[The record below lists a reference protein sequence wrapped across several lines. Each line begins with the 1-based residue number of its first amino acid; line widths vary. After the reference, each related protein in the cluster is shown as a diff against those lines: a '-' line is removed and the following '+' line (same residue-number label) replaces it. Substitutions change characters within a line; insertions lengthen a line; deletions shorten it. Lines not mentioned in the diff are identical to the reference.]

1 MHNLLPLP
9 SRALTVSRVREMLM
23 KHKQFVILSTA
34 LKPPKYFLTISIK
47 ITDHSHV
54 CLVIT

>member
-1 MHNLLPLP
+1 MDEMHNLSPLP
-9 SRALTVSRVREMLM
+9 SRVREMLM
-23 KHKQFVILSTA
+23 KHKHFVILSAA
-34 LKPPKYFLTISIK
+34 LKPPKILLTTSIK